1 MKEVSEPAKITQ
13 YFQGRL
19 KDEHNIGGNM
29 CCLQAPIE
37 VNVHFLSQSLKV
49 LIKKKSELYFLEFGK
64 KRLILAYYF
73 VAVLSS
79 FCDLAHANFEEHGE
93 HSFNM
98 TILIMY

>member
-49 LIKKKSELYFLEFGK
+49 LIKKK
-64 KRLILAYYF
+64 I
-73 VAVLSS
+73 
-79 FCDLAHANFEEHGE
+79 
-93 HSFNM
+93 
-98 TILIMY
+98 